1 MNSLFEK
8 QIFACKP
15 YYYYFS
21 GIITSGEWNLKIFNP
36 AFSDGHFTHVLMETV
51 KQLQGL
57 MLQVMKLCIIS

>member
-36 AFSDGHFTHVLMETV
+36 AFSDCSFYTCTDGNSKAAARVTV
-51 KQLQGL
+51 TGNKI
-57 MLQVMKLCIIS
+57 MHY